1 MFITN
6 RVVLLIFAF
15 IVPCCFLIAKP
26 VDDEKK
32 LDFALTISFLPK
44 QSPVDTTHD
53 YQVKMINLALNKNQ
67 NSNFQ
72 LKFTDKFA
80 PQGRGMRL
88 LNQGVL
94 DLIAAGP
101 TKDREALYHA
111 IKIPLYMGLLGY
123 RVLVIRKDR
132 YQEFADIRTPEQLK
146 KLVACQ
152 AIHWPDSDILEANEY
167 SVMRVL
173 KFESMFTMVLNGR
186 CDYFP
191 RAITEG
197 YSEIKAF
204 SALSNSDDL
213 MVFDDIILKY
223 KFPLYFFTGKENK
236 VLANIITDG
245 LTKAV
250 SDGSLLQ
257 LMESHPVTHHL
268 FPLSQWEHKQFFYLF
283 NPLLSEST
291 PLDNPSLWLKLETE
305 LQ

>member
-1 MFITN
+1 M
-6 RVVLLIFAF
+6 
-15 IVPCCFLIAKP
+15 AKP
-26 VDDEKK
+26 TNDVKN
-32 LDFALTISFLPK
+32 LNLPITITLLPK
-44 QSPVDTTHD
+44 QSQVNTTHD
-53 YQVKMINLALNKNQ
+53 YQVKMLNLAMEKSN

-72 LKFTDKFA
+72 LKFTDEFA
-80 PQGRGMRL
+80 SQGRGMRL
-88 LNQGVL
+88 LNQGTL
-94 DLIAAGP
+94 DLIAVGP
-101 TKDREALYHA
+101 TKDREALYQA

-146 KLVACQ
+146 RMVACQ

-167 SVMRVL
+167 RVMRVL
-173 KFESMFTMVLNGR
+173 KFESMFTMVINGR

-204 SALSNSDDL
+204 AEMAESDEL

-223 KFPLYFFTGKENK
+223 KFPFYFFTGKENK
-236 VLANIITDG
+236 EIASMLTAG

-250 SDGSLLQ
+250 TDGSLLN
-257 LMESHPVTHHL
+257 LMENHPATHHL
-268 FPLSQWEHKQFFYLF
+268 FPLSQWQHKQFFYLF
-283 NPLLSEST
+283 NPLLSQST
-291 PLDNPSLWLKLETE
+291 PLNNPDLWLKLETE